1 MERVLAGSPWMVG
14 RYSILLQEY
23 DEKLSLAEIKFDRVE
38 LWVRIINLPLG
49 WMNRTRGSRAM
60 DLIGN
65 VIQMDVDAEGKAS
78 GAFLGARVAVRIEKP
93 VKRGIFL

>member
-1 MERVLAGSPWMVG
+1 MVG

-23 DEKLSLAEIKFDRVE
+23 DEKLSPAEIKFDRVE
-38 LWVRIINLPLG
+38 LWVCIINLPLG
-49 WMNRTRGSRAM
+49 WMNRTRGSRAISM

-65 VIQMDVDAEGKAS
+65 VIQMDVDVEGKAS
-78 GAFLGARVAVRIEKP
+78 GAFLGACVAVRIEKP

>member
-65 VIQMDVDAEGKAS
+65 VIQMDVDVEGKAS
-78 GAFLGARVAVRIEKP
+78 GAFLGACVAVRIEKP